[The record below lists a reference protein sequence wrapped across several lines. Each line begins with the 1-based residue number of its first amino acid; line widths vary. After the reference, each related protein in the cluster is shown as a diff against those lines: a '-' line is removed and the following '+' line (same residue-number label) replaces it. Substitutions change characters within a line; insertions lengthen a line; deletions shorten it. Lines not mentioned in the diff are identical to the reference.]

1 MRGMS
6 NLIYFRFRARRVMAS
21 AGVVFAALFILTQAA
36 DAASWSSIEPLK
48 SRRADVERA
57 LGTATQ
63 NQPGDNGT
71 LHFKVAGGTVTVA
84 FIDARFVATKK
95 LFPDLEG
102 TVRQIVLQHDSSS
115 DTPDS
120 LGLTTNKNFK
130 HDEGQGGVTKY
141 SNLKDGIVYTFVNG
155 KLKTTYFTPSSAQWS
170 RAQKGN

>member
-6 NLIYFRFRARRVMAS
+6 KTIPFSFRARRVMAS
-21 AGVVFAALFILTQAA
+21 TGVIFAALLIMTQAA
-36 DAASWSSIEPLK
+36 AAASWSSIEPLK

-57 LGTATQ
+57 LGQTAQ
-63 NQPGDNGT
+63 NQPGENGT
-71 LHFKVAGGTVTVA
+71 MHFKVAGGTVTVA

-102 TVRQIVLQHDSSS
+102 TVRQIVLQHDNSS

-120 LGLTTNKNFK
+120 LGLTTNSNFK

-141 SNLKDGIVYTFVNG
+141 SNLKDGIVYTFVGG

-170 RAQKGN
+170 RAQKG